1 MGTTTASAWK
11 SWTAAF
17 IERPRELGW
26 IEGSNVAIEYL
37 WAEARNE
44 RFAVIA
50 SGFVRLNVD
59 VIVTGGNAALAVKQ
73 TTSAIPIIFVLA
85 VDPVR
90 GAAFSRIEC
99 ANVRTNGSAQPHAS
113 YQA

>member
-26 IEGSNVAIEYL
+26 IEGSNVAIEYR

-50 SGFVRLNVD
+50 SGFVRLTVD
-59 VIVTGGNAALAVKQ
+59 VSHRWK
-73 TTSAIPIIFVLA
+73 
-85 VDPVR
+85 R
-90 GAAFSRIEC
+90 GARSQADDLSDPDYLRARGRSSSRGCI
-99 ANVRTNGSAQPHAS
+99 Q
-113 YQA
+113 QD